1 MSKSIYQVFK
11 NARAG
16 ARPTAASYIEELF
29 DKRIELHGDRRFAD
43 DAAIIG
49 GIGYLGGIPT
59 TFIGIEK
66 GADLPSRMEHNFGC
80 PKPEGY
86 RKAMRLMKQAEK
98 FHRPVVC
105 FVDTMGAF
113 CGVDAEE
120 RGQGE
125 AIAENLV
132 EMMGLQTPVITVIIG
147 EGGSGGALG
156 LAVADKVYMLENAV
170 YSVIAPEGCAN
181 ILWKDAQRVEEACE
195 ALHITAKDMLQFQVA
210 EKIIAEDFEH
220 FDMMCENLKRELVE
234 DICHLSSMPKYD
246 LLENRY
252 HRYRAFGVYREE

>member
-16 ARPTAASYIEELF
+16 ARPTASAYIDELF
-29 DKRIELHGDRRFAD
+29 DKRIALHGDRRFAD

-66 GADLPSRMEHNFGC
+66 GTDLQSRIAHNFGC

-86 RKAMRLMKQAEK
+86 RKALRLMKQAEK
-98 FHRPVVC
+98 FKRPVVC

-156 LAVADKVYMLENAV
+156 LAVADRVYMLENAV

-181 ILWKDAQRVEEACE
+181 ILWKDARRVDEACE
-195 ALHITAKDMLQFQVA
+195 ALHITAKDMLHFRVA
-210 EKIIAEDFEH
+210 EKIITEDFDH

-234 DICHLSSMPKYD
+234 DICQLASMPKYD
-246 LLENRY
+246 LLESRY